1 MDLSTWLSII
11 GIIITCVGLFVT
23 VNKTKTIHK
32 NSHNSNITNS
42 FNTTK
47 NIDKRKTTYEHHEHH
62 EHHHHTTKH
71 PTSVTSAA
79 NSEND
84 EMGKAIALGFGALA
98 VFGVAI
104 FFYIK
109 YKSMI
114 IEISTGVMIVGLLT
128 ACLVAYFKESISN
141 GYKYYLLIFW
151 LFVFGMVILIN
162 HPIYSPD
169 KLDIAV
175 NKFTSIEV
183 KDAPKTLWQLHKD
196 NRSAALFLTFQI
208 VGLVMMICYQLF
220 YFFLIFKIIANKRIQ
235 SINSLIKTDV
245 VFVLIIMLFISGE
258 LNRLIQLLPAA
269 TN

>member
-32 NSHNSNITNS
+32 NSHNSNITDS

-47 NIDKRKTTYEHHEHH
+47 NVDKRKTTYEHHY
-62 EHHHHTTKH
+62 HTTNH
-71 PTSVTSAA
+71 PAPVISTA

-84 EMGKAIALGFGALA
+84 EIGKAMVLGFGALT

-114 IEISTGVMIVGLLT
+114 IEIATVVMIVGLLT
-128 ACLVAYFKESISN
+128 AVLVAYFKESISN
-141 GYKYYLLIFW
+141 GYRYYLLIFW
-151 LFVFGMVILIN
+151 LFFFGMVILIN

-183 KDAPKTLWQLHKD
+183 KDAPMTLWQLHKD
-196 NRSAALFLTFQI
+196 NQTAALFLTFQI

-220 YFFLIFKIIANKRIQ
+220 YFFLIYKIIANKRIQ
-235 SINSLIKTDV
+235 SINALIKTDIL
-245 VFVLIIMLFISGE
+245 FVLIIMLFISGA
-258 LNRLIQLLPAA
+258 LNRLIQLLPVVI
-269 TN
+269 N